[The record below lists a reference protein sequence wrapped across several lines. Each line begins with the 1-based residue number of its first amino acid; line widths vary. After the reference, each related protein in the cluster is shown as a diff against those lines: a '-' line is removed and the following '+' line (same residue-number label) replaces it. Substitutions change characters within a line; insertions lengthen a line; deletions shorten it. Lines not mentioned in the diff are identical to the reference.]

1 MFIENKD
8 IMVSKMPSK
17 TDIDKNKIIKDL
29 GLLLPQLD
37 NRVSWVDYIPRRKL
51 STNQDIVILG
61 LKNGKVKYID
71 ITGESHF
78 DLVNKILNTMN
89 DWNMENQFLNTR
101 KAALIEPEIY
111 RLSRQTSYLNNKI
124 LQALSNKEITNEE
137 CEDFVLKAQAY
148 GVFPDF
154 FIPNL
159 SHEINVHT
167 LSDFLK
173 TNKSTFIDTEL
184 LSAIFE
190 NELENHMEKGTEQEI
205 EEYSYI

>member
-51 STNQDIVILG
+51 SANQDIVILG

-101 KAALIEPEIY
+101 RAALIEPEIY

>member
-8 IMVSKMPSK
+8 IMVSKMPPK

-37 NRVSWVDYIPRRKL
+37 SRVSWVDYVPRRKL

-101 KAALIEPEIY
+101 RAALIEPEIY

>member
-8 IMVSKMPSK
+8 IMVSKMPPK

-37 NRVSWVDYIPRRKL
+37 SRVSWVDYVPRRKL

-89 DWNMENQFLNTR
+89 DWNRENQFLNTR
-101 KAALIEPEIY
+101 RAALIEPEIY

>member
-1 MFIENKD
+1 MFIENKN
-8 IMVSKMPSK
+8 IMIAKMPSK

-37 NRVSWVDYIPRRKL
+37 SRVSWVDYIPRRKL

-101 KAALIEPEIY
+101 RAALIEPEIY
-111 RLSRQTSYLNNKI
+111 RLSRQTSYWNNKI
-124 LQALSNKEITNEE
+124 LQALSNKEISNDE
-137 CEDFVLKAQAY
+137 CEDFVLKAQTY

-190 NELENHMEKGTEQEI
+190 NELENHIEKKSEQEF

>member
-37 NRVSWVDYIPRRKL
+37 SRVSWVDYVPRRKL

-101 KAALIEPEIY
+101 RAALIEPEIY

-173 TNKSTFIDTEL
+173 TNKSTFRDTEL

>member
-1 MFIENKD
+1 MFIENKN
-8 IMVSKMPSK
+8 IMIAKMPSK

-37 NRVSWVDYIPRRKL
+37 SRVSWVDYIPRRKL

-89 DWNMENQFLNTR
+89 DWNMENQFLNTKR
-101 KAALIEPEIY
+101 TALIEPEIY

-124 LQALSNKEITNEE
+124 LQALSNKEISNEE
-137 CEDFVLKAQAY
+137 CEDFVLKAQTY

-190 NELENHMEKGTEQEI
+190 NELENHIEKEPEQKF

>member
-101 KAALIEPEIY
+101 RAALIEPEIY

>member
-1 MFIENKD
+1 MFIENKN
-8 IMVSKMPSK
+8 IMIAKMPSK

-37 NRVSWVDYIPRRKL
+37 SRVSWVDYIPRRKL

-101 KAALIEPEIY
+101 RATLIEPEIY
-111 RLSRQTSYLNNKI
+111 RLSRQTSYWNNKI
-124 LQALSNKEITNEE
+124 LQALSNKEISNEE
-137 CEDFVLKAQAY
+137 CEDFVLKAQTY

-190 NELENHMEKGTEQEI
+190 NELENHIKKKSEQEF

>member
-1 MFIENKD
+1 
-8 IMVSKMPSK
+8 MVLEDRNITIIKMPSQY
-17 TDIDKNKIIKDL
+17 DINKNKIIKDL

-37 NRVSWVDYIPRRKL
+37 NRVSWVDYIPKRKL
-51 STNQDIVILG
+51 STKQDIVILG

-89 DWNMENQFLNTR
+89 DWNMENQFLST
-101 KAALIEPEIY
+101 KKVTQIEPEIY
-111 RLSRQTSYLNNKI
+111 KLSRQTSYLNNKI
-124 LQALSNKEITNEE
+124 LQALSNKEISDKE

-159 SHEINVHT
+159 SHDINAQT

-173 TNKSTFIDTEL
+173 TNKATFIDTEL
-184 LSAIFE
+184 LLALFE
-190 NELENHMEKGTEQEI
+190 NELEQHILKESEDKI
-205 EEYSYI
+205 EEYSYE

>member
-37 NRVSWVDYIPRRKL
+37 SRVSWVDYVPRRKL

-101 KAALIEPEIY
+101 RAALIEPEIY